1 MPFSNGNQSFVVLII
16 FILYIY
22 ISYDRMDYLQVE
34 KPAKNYRSGGSRMAT
49 DYRPMWTDLG
59 LNLEAH
65 DALLNVLSLAYQDV
79 YLSQKDRPEGM
90 EYFDFVMSE
99 VHGLRIKELQD
110 AKATGRKVVGTFC
123 VFVPDEL
130 ILATDAISV
139 GLCAGA
145 EFGLEDAEK
154 LLPRNTCSLIK
165 SFFGF
170 KLNRV
175 CPYLEASDMIVG
187 ETTCDGKKKAY
198 EIFKTIQPN
207 VYVMEV
213 PQMKNPQDRELL
225 SFEYQR
231 FKEELE
237 KLTGVTITAE
247 RLKKGIVTV
256 NNRRKALRR
265 LATLRAADPAPVSG
279 LDALLIN
286 QVAFYDDPV
295 RFTNSVNIIC
305 NDLETRIKNR
315 EGVATNDS
323 PRILISGCPM
333 AVPNWKLPFII
344 ESSGG
349 IIVGEESC
357 VGERGTQ
364 NLVSETGSTVEDM
377 MQSIIDRYFQIQCA
391 IFTPNPERTE
401 HIQKMAKEYHAD
413 GVIHYSLQFCSPYTI
428 ESHSVEK
435 VLTNNEVPFI
445 RVETD
450 YSQEDTGQ
458 LKTRID
464 AFLEI
469 LSK

>member
-1 MPFSNGNQSFVVLII
+1 
-16 FILYIY
+16 
-22 ISYDRMDYLQVE
+22 
-34 KPAKNYRSGGSRMAT
+34 MAT

-59 LNLEAH
+59 LNLDAH
-65 DALLNVLSLAYQDV
+65 DVLLNVLSQSYRDI

-90 EYFDFVMSE
+90 GYFDFVMSE

-110 AKATGRKVVGTFC
+110 ARANGRKVVGTFC

-130 ILATDAISV
+130 ILAVDAISV

-145 EFGLEDAEK
+145 EFGFEDAEN

-198 EIFKTIQPN
+198 EIFKTVQPN

-225 SFEYQR
+225 LSEYLR
-231 FKEELE
+231 FKEKLE

-247 RLKKGIVTV
+247 RLKKGIAMV
-256 NNRRKALRR
+256 NARRKALHR
-265 LATLRAADPAPVSG
+265 LAVLRAADPAPISG

-286 QVAFYDDPV
+286 QIAFYDDPV
-295 RFTNSVNIIC
+295 RFTNSVNVIC
-305 NDLETRIKNR
+305 DELETRIKN
-315 EGVATNDS
+315 GKGAATKDT

-364 NLVSETGSTVEDM
+364 NLVDETGTTVDEM
-377 MQSIIDRYFQIQCA
+377 IQAIVDRYFKIDCA
-391 IFTPNPERTE
+391 IFTPNPERIE
-401 HIQKMAKEYHAD
+401 HILKMVDEYHAN
-413 GVIHYSLQFCSPYTI
+413 GVIHYSLQFCSPYTV
-428 ESHSVEK
+428 ESYSAEK
-435 VLTNNEVPFI
+435 ALTDADVPCI
-445 RVETD
+445 RIETD